1 MSAANSTG
9 LPEVES
15 ILQRARRQIL
25 LHHGITGL
33 ATLLTIGVIYLL
45 LATAS
50 DLLLGLPGGVRA
62 VTLLVFVSVIGFVA
76 WKSLVRPLNTRLP
89 VDQLGAAVDLSCPEM
104 QEGLSTLISVQRA
117 DASHSE
123 AGSELMRQQLQQQVH
138 SRLTHVGQASF
149 VDTQRL
155 KKQCAI
161 AGVVIVIAAAPLLL
175 WPSGSRLLLQRFA
188 QPFANLST
196 VSNLYFEVAN
206 GNRVVA
212 RSSDAVI
219 RATPQWRSDSP
230 GDRPNEVWLEIDS
243 LTGASDRLAMSFDEV
258 SGQFTA
264 TLPQIEETVDYSI
277 AGGGVHS
284 ESFRLTVVDAPQL
297 TAAVLSVTPPPYAGR
312 PIETFEGMVEAM
324 SVFERSQ
331 MQIQLQFNK
340 PISTAT
346 LVWTRRD
353 ERPLDDI
360 QLFDREF
367 DHITGEEV
375 LELDP
380 DAPAGPELPEL
391 VMRSPVTLA
400 EDGLSGQLNLTADVG
415 GDFHFE
421 LTDDVELTN
430 ADYLDRTLTV
440 IYDQPPLLE
449 VSGVENLERYRR
461 DDIVPI
467 NVRAAD
473 DIGIGELELHYY
485 VNDQAAMVRPAASLE
500 PGSPEAAESFRLK
513 LSDLQVEDDD
523 VVRIR
528 VRCADE
534 RPEPGPHEVWSEEV
548 NIEIDRNAPPPAAR
562 AMEQQTKKIIE
573 GLKEL
578 ERQLEG
584 DQQRTKELEQ
594 DARDGWSDD
603 GQEQAQRLSE
613 KQQQQGR
620 VMELIASEVATHP
633 LMEESAAHLR
643 ELSPRLS
650 QDIPERLETAAA
662 QQRHLAADTLRR
674 TEVEVGDV
682 REQLG
687 DIISD
692 IEQRAE
698 LEKDLAELNRLALE
712 AEDIAN
718 RADELKEDRENEDNK
733 PDETSEQDWEQ
744 QLNERAQQI
753 SEDQTDLTGD
763 IEDLLDREQ
772 ELLKA
777 AQQAQLSRLKKI
789 QQAAGEIASVQ
800 QRVSEAADV
809 EADQVGREQFRAA
822 EQLNELQRQA
832 EQLETADNDP
842 QQPTASEQIKSAAQ
856 QLEQGNLNS
865 PQQALQDAQQS
876 LESTRQRAAE
886 AAQQATGEQKQQLEQ
901 RAQQA
906 AELSR
911 QVNDAKQQL
920 EQSGQ
925 QRTFDERAAEQAES
939 PQRQAAENAQRL
951 LDRLDQLTDMAQS
964 QSQQVSEQ
972 RASEAAER
980 ASQQTADQ
988 ASAARDS
995 AAASQFPEAA
1005 RQLRQAST
1013 SAAETAGELRT
1024 GDAPQGADLSAEVEN
1039 LQRELTRTA
1048 DMLDR
1053 VAPQAQAATRQSA
1066 QNDVAR
1072 QTDEL
1077 PEQLAELSERMQLEA
1092 LQMPQQAQAQASAAA
1107 QQAQQASQQAS
1118 QAAAEMQNAEFRQAA
1133 ESGRQAADQLQQ
1145 IAGTPGQ
1152 SSQSSS
1158 ESSMVPE
1165 DVGESVADAL
1175 QNLKQAAE
1183 AMQQEGGQPQQGE
1196 GGDQNA
1202 EQGGQGTQPGQ
1213 SGEGQASGEGQ
1224 PQPGEGDQTGGQSG
1238 QSGQGQPSAD
1248 ALNSAAKSLAQ
1259 AASNALPGQFNPNQS
1274 QEQQQAGADGMGN
1287 PASWDGLLPDRSG
1300 TDVEGSRDWGRIV
1313 DEIDSETM
1321 DNARITRDSTYES
1334 LIRMYF
1340 RELAK
1345 AAEK

>member
-9 LPEVES
+9 LPEVEH

-25 LHHGITGL
+25 LHNGIAGL
-33 ATLLTIGVIYLL
+33 ATLLTTGVAYLL

-62 VTLLVFVSVIGFVA
+62 VTLLVFVSIIGFVV
-76 WKSLVRPLNTRLP
+76 WKSLVRPLKTRLP

-117 DASHSE
+117 DASSSE

-138 SRLTHVGQASF
+138 SRLTHVGDASF

-155 KKQCAI
+155 KKQCGLAGLAI
-161 AGVVIVIAAAPLLL
+161 VVALTPLLL
-175 WPSGSRLLLQRFA
+175 WPSGSQLLLQRFA

-196 VSNLYFEVAN
+196 VSNLYFDVEN
-206 GNRVVA
+206 GSRVVA
-212 RSSDAVI
+212 RGSDAVI
-219 RATPQWRSDSP
+219 RATPKWRSESP
-230 GDRPNEVWLEIDS
+230 GRRPDEVWLEMVS
-243 LTGASDRLAMSFDEV
+243 QAGASDRLAMSFDEV
-258 SGQFTA
+258 SGQFTV
-264 TLPQIEETVDYSI
+264 TLSQIEESVDYSLS
-277 AGGGVHS
+277 GGGVDS
-284 ESFRLTVVDAPQL
+284 QSFRLTVVDAPQL
-297 TAAVLSVTPPPYAGR
+297 TSAVLNVTPPPYAGR
-312 PIETFEGMVEAM
+312 PVETFEGMVEAM
-324 SVFERSQ
+324 SVFERSE

-340 PISTAT
+340 PITTAT

-380 DAPAGPELPEL
+380 DAPLGPELPEL
-391 VMRSPVTLA
+391 VMRSPVTIA
-400 EDGLSGQLNLTADVG
+400 EDGLSGQLDLAADVG

-440 IYDQPPLLE
+440 IYDQPPLLQ
-449 VSGVENLERYRR
+449 VTGAENLERYRQ
-461 DDIVPI
+461 DDIVPV
-467 NVRAAD
+467 NARATD

-485 VNDQAAMVRPAASLE
+485 VNDQAAMILPATTLE
-500 PGSPEAAESFRLK
+500 PGSPEVAESFRLRM
-513 LSDLQVEDDD
+513 SDLHVEDGD

-548 NIEIDRNAPPPAAR
+548 NIEIDKNAPPPAAR
-562 AMEQQTKKIIE
+562 AMEQETKKIIE
-573 GLKEL
+573 GLREL
-578 ERQLEG
+578 ERQLEK
-584 DQQRTKELEQ
+584 DQLRATELEQ

-620 VMELIASEVATHP
+620 VMELIASQVATHP
-633 LMEESAAHLR
+633 LMEEAAGQLR

-650 QDIPERLETAAA
+650 QDIPNRLETAAA
-662 QQRHLAADTLRR
+662 QQRNLAAESLRR
-674 TEVEVGDV
+674 AETEIGDV
-682 REQLG
+682 RQQLG

-718 RADELKEDRENEDNK
+718 RADELKSDRDSDANK

-744 QLNERAQQI
+744 QLDERARQI

-777 AQQAQLSRLKKI
+777 AQQAQMSRLKKI
-789 QQAAGEIASVQ
+789 QQAAGEIASRQ
-800 QRVSEAADV
+800 QRVADAADST
-809 EADQVGREQFRAA
+809 ADQVGREQFRAI
-822 EQLNELQRQA
+822 EQLSDLQRQA
-832 EQLETADNDP
+832 EQLETAENDP
-842 QQPTASEQIKSAAQ
+842 QQPKASEQIDAAAR
-856 QLEQGNLNS
+856 QLEQGNLDS
-865 PQQALQDAQQS
+865 PRQTLNDAQQT
-876 LESTRQRAAE
+876 LESTRQRAAD
-886 AAQQATGEQKQQLEQ
+886 AAKQATGDQQQQLEQ
-901 RAQQA
+901 RARQA

-911 QVNDAKQQL
+911 QLNDAKQQM
-920 EQSGQ
+920 EQSEQ
-925 QRTFDERAAEQAES
+925 QRTFDEQAAQQPDS
-939 PQRQAAENAQRL
+939 PQQQAAENAERL
-951 LDRLDQLTDMAQS
+951 LDRLDQLTDMAES
-964 QSQQVSEQ
+964 QSQQVSEK
-972 RASEAAER
+972 RASEAAEQS
-980 ASQQTADQ
+980 SQRTSEQ
-988 ASAARDS
+988 ANSARES

-1013 SAAETAGELRT
+1013 SAAETAGELRA
-1024 GDAPQGADLSAEVEN
+1024 GDDPQAADLSTEVEK
-1039 LQRELTRTA
+1039 LKRELTRTA
-1048 DMLDR
+1048 DMLDG
-1053 VAPQAQAATRQSA
+1053 VTPQSQAATRQSA
-1066 QNDVAR
+1066 QNNVAK
-1072 QTDEL
+1072 QTAEL
-1077 PEQLAELSERMQLEA
+1077 PAQLSELSERMQLEA

-1107 QQAQQASQQAS
+1107 QQAEQASQQAS
-1118 QAAAEMQNAEFRQAA
+1118 QAAAQMQNAEFRQAA
-1133 ESGRQAADQLQQ
+1133 ESGQQAADQLQQ
-1145 IAGTPGQ
+1145 IAGTPGE

-1213 SGEGQASGEGQ
+1213 SGEGQASDDGQ

-1287 PASWDGLLPDRSG
+1287 PASWDGLLPDRGGS
-1300 TDVEGSRDWGRIV
+1300 DVEGSRDWGRIV
-1313 DEIDSETM
+1313 DEIDSETL